1 MGKRLANDVAR
12 ARLRRSQEGTHRELL
27 PDPNGGSFST
37 LTTPGCLRRRLLPP
51 SPTNALGRPRFA
63 RRTLPLRS
71 VDGSPGLTRPQML
84 RYVHPVATPIKPP
97 HVWRPISPPVDVDAL
112 ARPELR
118 ALERLWTS
126 CRDELERLGAWRPF
140 WERMGRWWSIETGV
154 IEGIFDIS
162 LGVTRTLVEQ
172 GLLASLIPHGE
183 SNRPADEVI
192 EILGDH
198 REALD
203 MVLDVVSGARSLTV
217 SWIKE
222 LHALLCRHQDTTE
235 GEDQFGRRVRIPLL
249 KGDSKRR
256 PNSVILPGGD
266 KHEYCPPEH
275 VSAEMDRLV
284 TLYNGIP
291 SALPEV
297 RATWLHHAFTQIH
310 PFEDGNGRVAR
321 ALASVDFIRA
331 RLFPLVVER
340 QLRDQVYIPALI
352 AADKGDLTP
361 LVKFFT
367 ARQERAVRRAISEA
381 ETVTTQATSLD
392 AALDAAQEKFRRRE
406 LATRSARTIDRDRL
420 ATLAILAASE
430 LDNVRAR
437 VVAKIPS
444 AVVKVFQSEPH
455 TARYWR
461 EQIIREA
468 KRGEYWADLHEP
480 WEWVHLSLVNGGKT
494 SFVVV
499 LHFIGNPTPGA
510 AVAIGFVTHRGR
522 GDDETTVLEASQL
535 SLEPLM
541 LYPEEADGSQRE
553 RFLDWLSR
561 ATTEA
566 IAVWA
571 RYL

>member
-1 MGKRLANDVAR
+1 MATTMRSAGGPSLTGRRASGTFLWMGIATKPSHTWAPIA
-12 ARLRRSQEGTHRELL
+12 
-27 PDPNGGSFST
+27 
-37 LTTPGCLRRRLLPP
+37 PP
-51 SPTNALGRPRFA
+51 S
-63 RRTLPLRS
+63 
-71 VDGSPGLTRPQML
+71 
-84 RYVHPVATPIKPP
+84 
-97 HVWRPISPPVDVDAL
+97 DVDAL

-126 CRDELERLGAWRPF
+126 CREDLERLGAWQPF
-140 WERMGRWWSIETGV
+140 WERMGRWWAIETGV
-154 IEGIFDIS
+154 IEGVFDVS

-217 SWIKE
+217 GWIKE

-235 GEDQFGRRVRIPLL
+235 GEDQFGQRIRIPLL
-249 KGDSKRR
+249 RGDFKRR
-256 PNSVILPGGD
+256 PNSVILPSGE

-275 VSAEMDRLV
+275 VASEMDQLV
-284 TLYNGIP
+284 TMYGQI
-291 SALPEV
+291 SATLPEV
-297 RATWLHHAFTQIH
+297 RAAWLHHAFTQIH

-321 ALASVDFIRA
+321 ALASIDFIRG
-331 RLFPLVVER
+331 RLFPLVIER
-340 QLRDQVYIPALI
+340 QQRDRAYVPALI
-352 AADKGDLTP
+352 AADQGDLSP
-361 LVKFFT
+361 LVKLFT
-367 ARQERAVRRAISEA
+367 SRQERAVRRAISDA
-381 ETVTTQATSLD
+381 ETITSHATSLD
-392 AALDAAQEKFRRRE
+392 AALDAAQEKYRRRE
-406 LATRSARTIDRDRL
+406 EATRNARPMGRDRL
-420 ATLAILAASE
+420 AALASLTASE
-430 LDNVRAR
+430 LERVRTR
-437 VVAKIPS
+437 IVAKIPS
-444 AVVKVFQSEPH
+444 ALVKVFQNEAH

-480 WEWVHLSLVNGGKT
+480 WEWAHLSLVDGGKT

-510 AVAIGFVTHRGR
+510 AVAIAFVTHRGKT
-522 GDDETTVLEASQL
+522 DDETTVLDASQL

-541 LYPEEADGSQRE
+541 LYPSEGEAPQRA
-553 RFLDWLSR
+553 RFLDWLAR
-561 ATTEA
+561 ATAEA
-566 IAVWA
+566 IAVWT